1 MQKGIKFWKKYGVEW
16 KNEEKKDPQA
26 NQAKMNFLDGASN
39 AKICFFVT
47 LAVL

>member
-26 NQAKMNFLDGASN
+26 NQAMEIFLGGASN
-39 AKICFFVT
+39 AKLQSFSFM
-47 LAVL
+47 